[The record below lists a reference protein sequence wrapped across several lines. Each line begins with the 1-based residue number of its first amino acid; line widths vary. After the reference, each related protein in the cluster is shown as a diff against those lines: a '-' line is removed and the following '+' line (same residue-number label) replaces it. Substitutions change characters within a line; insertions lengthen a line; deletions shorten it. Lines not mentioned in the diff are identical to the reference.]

1 MNCRS
6 LSLLFILPLVVAA
19 AAACAA
25 PVWQPAVSPPA
36 AAVYA
41 GMTTASG
48 RQLLGGTWRG
58 LYFRDSVAA
67 PWQKVSGVN
76 STWSLA
82 RDAGGRLYAAGEGA
96 MVAHSDDDGQNW
108 TYSFLPCCTLATY
121 VGVTPGGAV
130 LATGSEGDTYR
141 STDRG
146 VTWTLTSG
154 GLPAF
159 SSTDVAVATNGSLF
173 AVGNSWLVTSTNDG
187 ATWQSIADGL
197 GNWLQVEP
205 LPSNELLLGR
215 SDGLWRRSAGGSFS
229 QVAAA
234 QVTSRVDALYH
245 AADGR
250 WLAATEAGI
259 YRGDANLT
267 TWTLVGA
274 GVVGVREFLHQSGGG
289 ALAVGVRGVARSD
302 AQFQNWQEDLAGLR
316 DPLLSAVTLSP
327 ASVFVATPFGEVFR
341 SDDGA
346 TTWTRRHAGL
356 PPCYLN
362 YLARLDNGRLFA
374 ICNRTSSAAY
384 TSVDEG
390 VNWSL
395 QSATPRFDG
404 IVSAS
409 ASVALALQNNVG
421 LWRSTDGG
429 ATWMRSAQA
438 FDAESPRQLMRAGDG
453 ALWVRTNAGLYR
465 SVNAGASWPAA
476 AGGLATP
483 GSQALWPVANGVLSL
498 GSAQAYRYDAAGGSW
513 SAFGDAYSSAPLYAV
528 GLGTDILLGTGNAQL
543 VGDAATGR
551 WHGVGYY
558 SGFTAIA
565 QAADGRAYGVALFDS
580 MPLRSLTNDRIFA
593 FTGERP

>member
-6 LSLLFILPLVVAA
+6 PSLLFALLLVLAVTSAG
-19 AAACAA
+19 AA
-25 PVWQPAVSPPA
+25 PVWQPAVAPPA
-36 AAVYA
+36 AAAYA

-48 RQLLGGTWRG
+48 RQLLGGSWSG
-58 LYFRDSVAA
+58 LYVRDSAAA
-67 PWQKVSGVN
+67 PWQKVGGVN

-108 TYSFLPCCTLATY
+108 TYSFLPCCTLAVY

-130 LATGSEGDTYR
+130 VAADYDGTTYR

-146 VTWTLTSG
+146 VTWTPTSG
-154 GLPAF
+154 GLPTF
-159 SSTDVAVATNGSLF
+159 GGTDVAAATSGTLF
-173 AVGNSWLVTSTNDG
+173 AVGDSNLVTSTNDG
-187 ATWQSIADGL
+187 ATWQSVAGM

-205 LPSNELLLGR
+205 LPSGELLLGR
-215 SDGLWRRSAGGSFS
+215 SDGLWRRSAGGSYT
-229 QVAAA
+229 QVGAA

-259 YRGDANLT
+259 YRGEANLA
-267 TWTLVGA
+267 TWTLVAA
-274 GVVGVREFLHQSGGG
+274 GVVGVQEFLPQPGGG

-302 AQFQNWQEDLAGLR
+302 AQLQNWQDDMNGFA
-316 DPLLSAVTLSP
+316 DPLLSGVAVSAT
-327 ASVFVATPFGEVFR
+327 SVFVATPYGEVFR

-346 TTWTRRHAGL
+346 TTWARRHAGL
-356 PPCYLN
+356 PLCQLN
-362 YLARLDNGRLFA
+362 HLARLDNGRLFA
-374 ICNRTSSAAY
+374 ICNRASSAAY
-384 TSVDEG
+384 TSVDDG
-390 VNWSL
+390 ASWSL

-409 ASVALALQNNVG
+409 ASVALALQSNVG

-429 ATWMRSAQA
+429 ASWTRSAQA

-465 SVNAGASWPAA
+465 STNAGTSWPAA
-476 AGGLATP
+476 AGGLVAP
-483 GSQALWPVANGVLSL
+483 GNRTLWSVAGGVLSL
-498 GSAQAYRYDAAGGSW
+498 GGAQVHRYDAAGGSW
-513 SAFGDAYSSAPLYAV
+513 SAFGDVYTGTPHHAL
-528 GLGTDILLGTGNAQL
+528 GLGTDILLGTANTQL

-551 WHGVGYY
+551 WRRVENQGRP
-558 SGFTAIA
+558 FDAIA
-565 QAADGRAYGVALFDS
+565 QAADGRAYGIALFAAV
-580 MPLRSLTNDRIFA
+580 PLRVLTNDRIFA
-593 FTGERP
+593 HTGEQP